1 MTDSRPHQTITD
13 KRVWVLAGPM
23 ILSNISVPLVGAVD
37 TAVVGHLGA
46 THYIGAVAVGALIFS
61 FLYWGFGFLRMGT
74 TGFVAQALGAH
85 NDREVAHIFLRV
97 ISLAL
102 GIGLLVVAVGP
113 WLIDFALQL
122 IESTPAVE
130 SLAKEYALIRVFSAP
145 ATLCVFAFTGVLIGL
160 QNTKGALML
169 QLVLSVSN
177 ISLDLLF
184 VPVLNM
190 GVAGVAW
197 ATLISEYLAMFAGF
211 FLLRNVAKTALAKF
225 NAKAVFEY
233 STIKQLMLANADIF
247 IRTLCLVF
255 AFAYFTAQGAKLGEL
270 YLAVNAILLHFQ
282 SIAAYAMDGFT
293 FAVEALVGS
302 AFGERNRQRFNL
314 AVSISAKWAV
324 ISAAVLAVIYGIF
337 SDIFMALF
345 TNQQEV
351 LVLAR
356 SYTPWL
362 VILPL
367 VSVWS
372 FVLDGV
378 FIGTTQ
384 TGAMRNAMIVSTGVY
399 LLCVWGMVPL
409 WGNQGLLL
417 SLCIFMV
424 VRALSLWLLYPKLLA
439 QFEETQ
445 A

>member
-1 MTDSRPHQTITD
+1 M
-13 KRVWVLAGPM
+13 LAGPM

-74 TGFVAQALGAH
+74 TGFVAQALGAQNH
-85 NDREVAHIFLRV
+85 QEITHIFVRV
-97 ISLAL
+97 VSLAL
-102 GIGLLVVAVGP
+102 GIGGLVILVGP
-113 WLIDFALQL
+113 WLISLALQL
-122 IESTPAVE
+122 IDSTPAVE
-130 SLAKEYALIRVFSAP
+130 QLAKEYALIRVFSAP
-145 ATLCVFAFTGVLIGL
+145 ATLCVFAFTGVLIGM
-160 QNTKGALML
+160 QNTKGALLL
-169 QLVLSVSN
+169 QLVLNLSN
-177 ISLDLLF
+177 ILLDLLF

-197 ATLISEYLAMFAGF
+197 ATLISEYLAMIAGF
-211 FLLRNVAKTALAKF
+211 FLLRKMVSGAFSKF
-225 NAKAVFEY
+225 NAKAIYEWSV
-233 STIKQLMLANADIF
+233 IKQLMLANGDIF
-247 IRTLCLVF
+247 VRTLCLVF

-282 SIAAYAMDGFT
+282 SIAAYAMDGFA
-293 FAVEALVGS
+293 FAAEGLVGS
-302 AFGERNRQRFNL
+302 AFGERNKRRFRL

-324 ISAAVLAVIYGIF
+324 ISALLIGAIYGLF
-337 SDIFMALF
+337 SWPLMALF
-345 TNQQEV
+345 TDQQA
-351 LVLAR
+351 VLALAH

-362 VILPL
+362 VVLPI

-372 FVLDGV
+372 FVLDGI

-384 TGAMRNAMIVSTGVY
+384 TAAMRNAMLVSTAFY
-399 LLCVWGMVPL
+399 LVCVWASVPI

-417 SLCIFMV
+417 SLCLFMIM
-424 VRALSLWLLYPKLLA
+424 RAVTLWLLYPRVLA
-439 QFEETQ
+439 QLDDVDES